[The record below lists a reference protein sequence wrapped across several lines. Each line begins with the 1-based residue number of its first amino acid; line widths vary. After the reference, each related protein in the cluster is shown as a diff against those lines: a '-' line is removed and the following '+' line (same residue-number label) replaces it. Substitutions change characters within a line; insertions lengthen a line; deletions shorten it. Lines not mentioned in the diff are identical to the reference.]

1 MKDTSKKL
9 FTTGE
14 FAKKAGVT
22 LRTLRYYDKIGLLVP
37 SSHNEL
43 GHRLYSKED
52 FGKLQ
57 KILTLKFIGLSLE
70 DIANIMKYDLNH
82 KDLKK
87 SLEIQKE
94 IMKKKIKHIHSIIK
108 AIDEAADNIDFN
120 KEMDWDKFINII
132 SVINSDK
139 NWMQQYE
146 NASNLKA
153 RITLHELFSTNKEGW
168 MPWFFKELKQELSS
182 ISSNC
187 QNYNQKINN
196 TNISGLKS
204 FDCKN
209 NNEKID
215 NYNESELKDLEVDKL
230 ELNKSEVNNL
240 KSNDLDVNNIG
251 LNKLDIYNLKVNN
264 LKLDNLE
271 SKQSNIKILE
281 LGCGDASLWN
291 KNFHRI
297 PPEWEITLTDF
308 SEGML
313 KDAKKNLREKSNR
326 FNFKIVNAE
335 SIPFKDES
343 FNVVIANHMLYHVSN
358 INIALEEINRVLK
371 SEGILFASTV
381 GKNHMK
387 EIREIISTFD
397 IYNLTSKSWEDTDSF
412 QLENGLK
419 IVSEYFDMV
428 ELKRYKDNLK
438 VTDPV
443 YVLDYIFSMP
453 GNNKINLSSKDLK
466 KIYNYL
472 EDTIKENI
480 YITKDT
486 GYFKGKK

>member
-37 SSHNEL
+37 SDHNEL

-82 KDLKK
+82 KSLKK

-94 IMKKKIKHIHSIIK
+94 VMKKKIKHIQSIIK
-108 AIDEAADNIDFN
+108 AIDEAAENIDFN

-132 SVINSDK
+132 SAINSDK

-168 MPWFFKELKQELSS
+168 MSWFFKELKQELSR
-182 ISSNC
+182 ISSSC
-187 QNYNQKINN
+187 KYYNDKVNN
-196 TNISGLKS
+196 TNISELDS
-204 FDCKN
+204 LDCKN

-215 NYNESELKDLEVDKL
+215 NYNASELND
-230 ELNKSEVNNL
+230 L
-240 KSNDLDVNNIG
+240 KSNDFKANDF
-251 LNKLDIYNLKVNN
+251 KLEK
-264 LKLDNLE
+264 
-271 SKQSNIKILE
+271 STIKILE
-281 LGCGDASLWN
+281 LGCGDATLWN
-291 KNFHRI
+291 KNFHLI
-297 PPEWEITLTDF
+297 PPNWEITLTDF

-313 KDAKKNLREKSNR
+313 KDAKKNLGEKSSK

-343 FNVVIANHMLYHVSN
+343 FDVVIANHMLYHVSN
-358 INIALEEINRVLK
+358 INIALQEINRVLK
-371 SEGILFASTV
+371 SKGILFASTV
-381 GKNHMK
+381 GK
-387 EIREIISTFD
+387 II
-397 IYNLTSKSWEDTDSF
+397 
-412 QLENGLK
+412 
-419 IVSEYFDMV
+419 
-428 ELKRYKDNLK
+428 
-438 VTDPV
+438 
-443 YVLDYIFSMP
+443 
-453 GNNKINLSSKDLK
+453 
-466 KIYNYL
+466 
-472 EDTIKENI
+472 
-480 YITKDT
+480 
-486 GYFKGKK
+486 

>member
-22 LRTLRYYDKIGLLVP
+22 IRTLRYYDKIGLLVP

-52 FGKLQ
+52 FAKLQ

-70 DIANIMKYDLNH
+70 DVANIMKYDLNH
-82 KDLKK
+82 KDFKK

-94 IMKKKIKHIHSIIK
+94 IMKKKIKHIQSIIK
-108 AIDEAADNIDFN
+108 AIDEAADTIDFN

-132 SVINSDK
+132 SAINSDK
-139 NWMQQYE
+139 NWTQQYE
-146 NASNLKA
+146 NASNLRA
-153 RITLHELFSTNKEGW
+153 RIAIHELFSTNKEGW
-168 MPWFFKELKQELSS
+168 MPWFFKELKQELSMM
-182 ISSNC
+182 SSNYKS
-187 QNYNQKINN
+187 YNKKISNE
-196 TNISGLKS
+196 NISELSNLDLK
-204 FDCKN
+204 
-209 NNEKID
+209 
-215 NYNESELKDLEVDKL
+215 
-230 ELNKSEVNNL
+230 
-240 KSNDLDVNNIG
+240 
-251 LNKLDIYNLKVNN
+251 
-264 LKLDNLE
+264 
-271 SKQSNIKILE
+271 QPNIKILE

-291 KNFHRI
+291 KNFNHI
-297 PPEWEITLTDF
+297 PSNWEITLTDF
-308 SEGML
+308 SDGML
-313 KDAKKNLREKSNR
+313 KDAKKNLGEKRSR

-335 SIPFKDES
+335 NIPFEEES
-343 FNVVIANHMLYHVSN
+343 FNVVIANHMLYHVPN
-358 INIALEEINRVLK
+358 INKALKEINRVLK

-397 IYNLTSKSWEDTDSF
+397 IYSLTSESWESTDSF

-419 IVSEYFDMV
+419 IVSEYFNMV

-443 YVLDYIFSMP
+443 YILDYIFSMP
-453 GNNKINLSSKDLK
+453 GNNEVNLSSKDLK
-466 KIYNYL
+466 KIYDYL
-472 EDTIKENI
+472 QDNINEKENI

-486 GYFKGKK
+486 GYFKGNK

>member
-1 MKDTSKKL
+1 MKDTSEKL

-22 LRTLRYYDKIGLLVP
+22 IRTLRYYDKIGLLVP
-37 SSHNEL
+37 SSHNGL

-82 KDLKK
+82 KDFKK

-94 IMKKKIKHIHSIIK
+94 IMKKKIKHIQFIIK
-108 AIDEAADNIDFN
+108 AIDEAADTIDFN

-132 SVINSDK
+132 SAINSDK
-139 NWMQQYE
+139 NWTQQYE
-146 NASNLKA
+146 NASNLRA
-153 RITLHELFSTNKEGW
+153 RIAIHELFSTNKEGW
-168 MPWFFKELKQELSS
+168 MPWFFKELKQELSMM
-182 ISSNC
+182 SSNYK
-187 QNYNQKINN
+187 NYNKKISNE
-196 TNISGLKS
+196 NISELSNLDLK
-204 FDCKN
+204 
-209 NNEKID
+209 
-215 NYNESELKDLEVDKL
+215 
-230 ELNKSEVNNL
+230 
-240 KSNDLDVNNIG
+240 
-251 LNKLDIYNLKVNN
+251 
-264 LKLDNLE
+264 
-271 SKQSNIKILE
+271 QPNIKILE

-291 KNFHRI
+291 KNFNHI
-297 PPEWEITLTDF
+297 PSNWEITLTDF
-308 SEGML
+308 SDGML
-313 KDAKKNLREKSNR
+313 KDAKKNLGEKRSR

-335 SIPFKDES
+335 NIPFEDES
-343 FNVVIANHMLYHVSN
+343 FNVVIANHMLYHVPN
-358 INIALEEINRVLK
+358 INKALKEINRVLK

-397 IYNLTSKSWEDTDSF
+397 IYSLTSESWESTDSF

-419 IVSEYFDMV
+419 IVSEYFNMV

-443 YVLDYIFSMP
+443 YILDYIFSMP
-453 GNNKINLSSKDLK
+453 GNNEVNLSSKDLK
-466 KIYNYL
+466 KIYDYL
-472 EDTIKENI
+472 EDNINEKENI

-486 GYFKGKK
+486 GYFKGNK

>member
-1 MKDTSKKL
+1 MKNTSKKL

-22 LRTLRYYDKIGLLVP
+22 IRTLRYYDKIGLLVP

-82 KDLKK
+82 KDFKK

-94 IMKKKIKHIHSIIK
+94 IMKKKIKHIQSIIK
-108 AIDEAADNIDFN
+108 AIDEAADTIDFN

-132 SVINSDK
+132 SAINSDK
-139 NWMQQYE
+139 NWTQQYE
-146 NASNLKA
+146 NASNLRA
-153 RITLHELFSTNKEGW
+153 RIAIHELFSTNKEGW
-168 MPWFFKELKQELSS
+168 MPWFFKELKHELSR

-187 QNYNQKINN
+187 QNYNENINN
-196 TNISGLKS
+196 ENISELSNLDLKR
-204 FDCKN
+204 
-209 NNEKID
+209 
-215 NYNESELKDLEVDKL
+215 
-230 ELNKSEVNNL
+230 
-240 KSNDLDVNNIG
+240 
-251 LNKLDIYNLKVNN
+251 
-264 LKLDNLE
+264 
-271 SKQSNIKILE
+271 SNIKILE

-291 KNFHRI
+291 KNFNNI
-297 PPEWEITLTDF
+297 PLNWEITLTDF

-313 KDAKKNLREKSNR
+313 KDAKKNLREKRSR

-335 SIPFKDES
+335 KIPFEEES
-343 FNVVIANHMLYHVSN
+343 FDVVIANHMLYHVPN
-358 INIALEEINRVLK
+358 INKALKEINRVLK

-387 EIREIISTFD
+387 EIRKIISTFN
-397 IYNLTSKSWEDTDSF
+397 IYNLTSESWEITDSF

-419 IVSEYFDMV
+419 IVSEYFNMV

-443 YVLDYIFSMP
+443 YILDYIFSMP
-453 GNNKINLSSKDLK
+453 GNNKVNLSSKDLK
-466 KIYNYL
+466 KIYDYL
-472 EDTIKENI
+472 EDNIKEKENI

>member
-22 LRTLRYYDKIGLLVP
+22 IRTLRYYDKIGLLVP

-82 KDLKK
+82 KDFKK

-94 IMKKKIKHIHSIIK
+94 IMKKKIKHIQSIIK
-108 AIDEAADNIDFN
+108 AIDEAADTIDFN

-132 SVINSDK
+132 SAINSDK
-139 NWMQQYE
+139 NWTQQYE
-146 NASNLKA
+146 NASNLRA
-153 RITLHELFSTNKEGW
+153 RIAIHELFSTNKEGW
-168 MPWFFKELKQELSS
+168 MPWFFKELKQELSRL
-182 ISSNC
+182 SSNC
-187 QNYNQKINN
+187 QNYNKKINN
-196 TNISGLKS
+196 ENISELSNLDLK
-204 FDCKN
+204 
-209 NNEKID
+209 
-215 NYNESELKDLEVDKL
+215 
-230 ELNKSEVNNL
+230 
-240 KSNDLDVNNIG
+240 
-251 LNKLDIYNLKVNN
+251 
-264 LKLDNLE
+264 
-271 SKQSNIKILE
+271 QPNIKILE

-291 KNFHRI
+291 KNFNHI
-297 PPEWEITLTDF
+297 PSNWDITLTDF

-313 KDAKKNLREKSNR
+313 KDAKKNLREKRSR

-335 SIPFKDES
+335 SIPFEEES
-343 FNVVIANHMLYHVSN
+343 FDVVIANHMLYHVPN
-358 INIALEEINRVLK
+358 INKALKEINRVLK
-371 SEGILFASTV
+371 SQGILFASTV

-397 IYNLTSKSWEDTDSF
+397 IYNLTSESWEITDSF

-419 IVSEYFDMV
+419 IVSEYFNMV

-443 YVLDYIFSMP
+443 YILDYIFSMP
-453 GNNKINLSSKDLK
+453 GNNKVNLSSKDLK
-466 KIYNYL
+466 KIYDYL
-472 EDTIKENI
+472 EDNIKEKENI

>member
-82 KDLKK
+82 KDFKK

-94 IMKKKIKHIHSIIK
+94 IMKKKIKHIQSIIK
-108 AIDEAADNIDFN
+108 AIDEAADTIDFN

-139 NWMQQYE
+139 NWTQQYE
-146 NASNLKA
+146 NASNLRA
-153 RITLHELFSTNKEGW
+153 RIAIHELFSTNKEGW

-182 ISSNC
+182 MSSNC
-187 QNYNQKINN
+187 ENH
-196 TNISGLKS
+196 
-204 FDCKN
+204 
-209 NNEKID
+209 NEKI
-215 NYNESELKDLEVDKL
+215 NKPNISKLNSLDL
-230 ELNKSEVNNL
+230 N
-240 KSNDLDVNNIG
+240 
-251 LNKLDIYNLKVNN
+251 
-264 LKLDNLE
+264 
-271 SKQSNIKILE
+271 QPNIKILE

-291 KNFHRI
+291 KNFSHI
-297 PPEWEITLTDF
+297 PSNWEITLTDF
-308 SEGML
+308 SDGML
-313 KDAKKNLREKSNR
+313 KDAKKNLGEKRSR

-335 SIPFKDES
+335 SIPFEEES
-343 FNVVIANHMLYHVSN
+343 FNVVIANHMLYHVPN
-358 INIALEEINRVLK
+358 INKALKEINRVLK
-371 SEGILFASTV
+371 SEGILFASTI
-381 GKNHMK
+381 GKNHMN
-387 EIREIISTFD
+387 EIREIISAFD
-397 IYNLTSKSWEDTDSF
+397 IYNLTSKSWELTDSF

-419 IVSEYFDMV
+419 IVSEYFNMV

-438 VTDPV
+438 VTDPI
-443 YVLDYIFSMP
+443 YILDYIFSMP

-466 KIYNYL
+466 KIYDYL
-472 EDTIKENI
+472 EDNIKEKENI

-486 GYFKGKK
+486 GYFKGNK

>member
-22 LRTLRYYDKIGLLVP
+22 IRTLRYYDKIGLLVP

-82 KDLKK
+82 KDFKK

-94 IMKKKIKHIHSIIK
+94 IMKKKIKHIQSIIK
-108 AIDEAADNIDFN
+108 AIDEAADTIDFN

-132 SVINSDK
+132 SAINSDK
-139 NWMQQYE
+139 NWTQQYE
-146 NASNLKA
+146 NASNLRA
-153 RITLHELFSTNKEGW
+153 RIAIHELFSTNKEGW
-168 MPWFFKELKQELSS
+168 MPWFFKELKQELSRL
-182 ISSNC
+182 SSNC
-187 QNYNQKINN
+187 QNYNKKINN
-196 TNISGLKS
+196 ENISELSNLDLK
-204 FDCKN
+204 
-209 NNEKID
+209 
-215 NYNESELKDLEVDKL
+215 
-230 ELNKSEVNNL
+230 
-240 KSNDLDVNNIG
+240 
-251 LNKLDIYNLKVNN
+251 
-264 LKLDNLE
+264 
-271 SKQSNIKILE
+271 QPNIKILE

-291 KNFHRI
+291 KNFNHI
-297 PPEWEITLTDF
+297 PSNWDITLTDF

-313 KDAKKNLREKSNR
+313 KDAKKNLREKRSR

-335 SIPFKDES
+335 SIPFEEES
-343 FNVVIANHMLYHVSN
+343 FDVVIANHMLYHVPN
-358 INIALEEINRVLK
+358 INKVLKEINRVLK

-397 IYNLTSKSWEDTDSF
+397 IYNLTSESWEITDSF

-419 IVSEYFDMV
+419 IVSEYFNMV

-443 YVLDYIFSMP
+443 YILDYIFSMP
-453 GNNKINLSSKDLK
+453 GNNKVNLSSKDLK
-466 KIYNYL
+466 KIYDYL
-472 EDTIKENI
+472 EDNIKEKENI

>member
-1 MKDTSKKL
+1 MKDTSKDL

-37 SSHNEL
+37 SRHNEL
-43 GHRLYSKED
+43 GHRLYSKKD

-82 KDLKK
+82 KDFKK

-94 IMKKKIKHIHSIIK
+94 IMKEKIKHIQSIIK
-108 AIDEAADNIDFN
+108 AIDEAAHTIDLN

-132 SVINSDK
+132 SAINSDK
-139 NWMQQYE
+139 NWTEQYE
-146 NASNLKA
+146 NASNLRA
-153 RITLHELFSTNKEGW
+153 RIAIHELFSTNKEGW
-168 MPWFFKELKQELSS
+168 MPWFFKELKQELNT

-187 QNYNQKINN
+187 KNYNEKINN
-196 TNISGLKS
+196 EDI
-204 FDCKN
+204 
-209 NNEKID
+209 
-215 NYNESELKDLEVDKL
+215 L
-230 ELNKSEVNNL
+230 ELNNL
-240 KSNDLDVNNIG
+240 DL
-251 LNKLDIYNLKVNN
+251 
-264 LKLDNLE
+264 
-271 SKQSNIKILE
+271 KQHNIKILE

-291 KNFHRI
+291 KNFNHI
-297 PPEWEITLTDF
+297 PANWEITLTDF

-313 KDAKKNLREKSNR
+313 KDAKKNLGEKRSR
-326 FNFKIVNAE
+326 FNFRIVNAE
-335 SIPFKDES
+335 SIPFEDES
-343 FNVVIANHMLYHVSN
+343 FNVVIANHMLYHVPN
-358 INIALEEINRVLK
+358 INKALKEINRVLE

-387 EIREIISTFD
+387 EIREIISEFN
-397 IYNLTSKSWEDTDSF
+397 IYNLTSKSWEITDSF

-419 IVSEYFDMV
+419 IVSKYFDMV

-443 YVLDYIFSMP
+443 YILDYIFSMP

-466 KIYNYL
+466 RIYDYL
-472 EDTIKENI
+472 EDNIKEKENI

>member
-22 LRTLRYYDKIGLLVP
+22 IRTLRYYDKIGLLVP

-82 KDLKK
+82 KDFKK

-94 IMKKKIKHIHSIIK
+94 IMKKKIKHIQSIIK
-108 AIDEAADNIDFN
+108 AIDEAADTIDFN

-132 SVINSDK
+132 SAINSDK
-139 NWMQQYE
+139 NWTQQYE
-146 NASNLKA
+146 NASNLRA
-153 RITLHELFSTNKEGW
+153 RIAIHELFSTNKEGW
-168 MPWFFKELKQELSS
+168 MPWFFKELKQEL
-182 ISSNC
+182 IMMSSNYK
-187 QNYNQKINN
+187 NYNKKISNE
-196 TNISGLKS
+196 NISELSNLGLK
-204 FDCKN
+204 
-209 NNEKID
+209 
-215 NYNESELKDLEVDKL
+215 
-230 ELNKSEVNNL
+230 
-240 KSNDLDVNNIG
+240 
-251 LNKLDIYNLKVNN
+251 
-264 LKLDNLE
+264 
-271 SKQSNIKILE
+271 QPNIKILE

-291 KNFHRI
+291 KNFNHI
-297 PPEWEITLTDF
+297 PSNWEITLTDF
-308 SEGML
+308 SDGML
-313 KDAKKNLREKSNR
+313 KDAKKNLGEKRSR

-335 SIPFKDES
+335 NIPFEEES
-343 FNVVIANHMLYHVSN
+343 FNVVIANHMLYHVPN
-358 INIALEEINRVLK
+358 INKALKEINRVLK

-397 IYNLTSKSWEDTDSF
+397 IYSLTSESWESTDSF

-419 IVSEYFDMV
+419 IISEYFNMV

-443 YVLDYIFSMP
+443 YILDYIFSMP
-453 GNNKINLSSKDLK
+453 GNNEVNLSSKDLK
-466 KIYNYL
+466 KIYDYL
-472 EDTIKENI
+472 EDNINEKENI

-486 GYFKGKK
+486 GYFKGNK

>member
-22 LRTLRYYDKIGLLVP
+22 IRTLRYYDKIGLLVP

-82 KDLKK
+82 KDFKK

-94 IMKKKIKHIHSIIK
+94 IMKKKIKHIQSIIK
-108 AIDEAADNIDFN
+108 AIDEAADTIDFN

-132 SVINSDK
+132 SAINSDK
-139 NWMQQYE
+139 NWTQQYE
-146 NASNLKA
+146 NASNLRA
-153 RITLHELFSTNKEGW
+153 RIAIHELFSTNKEGW
-168 MPWFFKELKQELSS
+168 MPWFFKELKQELSRL
-182 ISSNC
+182 SSNC
-187 QNYNQKINN
+187 QNYNEKINN
-196 TNISGLKS
+196 ENIS
-204 FDCKN
+204 
-209 NNEKID
+209 
-215 NYNESELKDLEVDKL
+215 ELSNLDL
-230 ELNKSEVNNL
+230 
-240 KSNDLDVNNIG
+240 
-251 LNKLDIYNLKVNN
+251 
-264 LKLDNLE
+264 
-271 SKQSNIKILE
+271 KQSNIKILE

-291 KNFHRI
+291 KNFNHI
-297 PPEWEITLTDF
+297 PSNWDITLTDF

-313 KDAKKNLREKSNR
+313 KDAKKNLREKRSR

-335 SIPFKDES
+335 SISFEEES
-343 FNVVIANHMLYHVSN
+343 FDVVIANHMLYHVPN
-358 INIALEEINRVLK
+358 INKALKEINRVLK

-397 IYNLTSKSWEDTDSF
+397 IYNLTSESWEITDSF

-419 IVSEYFDMV
+419 IVSEYFNMV

-443 YVLDYIFSMP
+443 YILDYIFSMP
-453 GNNKINLSSKDLK
+453 GNNKVNLSSKDLK
-466 KIYNYL
+466 KIYDYL
-472 EDTIKENI
+472 EDNIKEKENI

>member
-14 FAKKAGVT
+14 FARKAGVT
-22 LRTLRYYDKIGLLVP
+22 IRTLRYYDKIGLLVP

-82 KDLKK
+82 KDFKK

-94 IMKKKIKHIHSIIK
+94 IMKKKIKHIQSIIK
-108 AIDEAADNIDFN
+108 AIDEAADTIDFN

-132 SVINSDK
+132 SAINSDK
-139 NWMQQYE
+139 NWTQQYE
-146 NASNLKA
+146 NASNLRA
-153 RITLHELFSTNKEGW
+153 RIAIHELFSTNKEGW
-168 MPWFFKELKQELSS
+168 MPWFFKELKQELSMM
-182 ISSNC
+182 SSNYK
-187 QNYNQKINN
+187 NYNKKISNE
-196 TNISGLKS
+196 NISELSNLDLK
-204 FDCKN
+204 
-209 NNEKID
+209 
-215 NYNESELKDLEVDKL
+215 
-230 ELNKSEVNNL
+230 
-240 KSNDLDVNNIG
+240 
-251 LNKLDIYNLKVNN
+251 
-264 LKLDNLE
+264 
-271 SKQSNIKILE
+271 QPNIKILE
-281 LGCGDASLWN
+281 LGCGDGSLWN
-291 KNFHRI
+291 KNFNHI
-297 PPEWEITLTDF
+297 PSNWEITLTDF
-308 SEGML
+308 SDGML
-313 KDAKKNLREKSNR
+313 KDAKKNLGEKRSR

-335 SIPFKDES
+335 NIPFEEES
-343 FNVVIANHMLYHVSN
+343 FDAVIANHMLYHVPN
-358 INIALEEINRVLK
+358 INKALKEINRVLK

-397 IYNLTSKSWEDTDSF
+397 IYSLTSESWEITDSF

-419 IVSEYFDMV
+419 IVSEYFNMV

-443 YVLDYIFSMP
+443 YILDYIFSMP
-453 GNNKINLSSKDLK
+453 GNNKVNLSSKDLK
-466 KIYNYL
+466 KIYDYL
-472 EDTIKENI
+472 EDSIKEKENI

-486 GYFKGKK
+486 GYFKGNK

>member
-22 LRTLRYYDKIGLLVP
+22 IRTLRYYDKIGLLVP

-82 KDLKK
+82 KDFKK

-94 IMKKKIKHIHSIIK
+94 IMKKKIKHIQSIIK
-108 AIDEAADNIDFN
+108 AIDEAADTIDFN

-132 SVINSDK
+132 SAINSDK
-139 NWMQQYE
+139 NWTQQYE
-146 NASNLKA
+146 NASNLRS
-153 RITLHELFSTNKEGW
+153 RIAIHEFFSTNKEGW
-168 MPWFFKELKQELSS
+168 MPWFFKELKQELSMM
-182 ISSNC
+182 SSNYK
-187 QNYNQKINN
+187 NYNKKISNE
-196 TNISGLKS
+196 NISELSNLDLK
-204 FDCKN
+204 
-209 NNEKID
+209 
-215 NYNESELKDLEVDKL
+215 
-230 ELNKSEVNNL
+230 
-240 KSNDLDVNNIG
+240 
-251 LNKLDIYNLKVNN
+251 
-264 LKLDNLE
+264 
-271 SKQSNIKILE
+271 QPNIKILE

-291 KNFHRI
+291 KNFNHI
-297 PPEWEITLTDF
+297 PSNWEITLTDF
-308 SEGML
+308 SDGML
-313 KDAKKNLREKSNR
+313 KDAKKNLGEKRSR

-335 SIPFKDES
+335 NISFEEES
-343 FNVVIANHMLYHVSN
+343 FNVVIANHMLYHVPN
-358 INIALEEINRVLK
+358 INKALKEINRVLK

-397 IYNLTSKSWEDTDSF
+397 IYSLTSESWEITDSF

-419 IVSEYFDMV
+419 IVSEYFNMV

-443 YVLDYIFSMP
+443 YILDYIFSMP
-453 GNNKINLSSKDLK
+453 GNNEVNLSSKDLK
-466 KIYNYL
+466 KIYDYL
-472 EDTIKENI
+472 EDNINKKENI

-486 GYFKGKK
+486 GYFKGNK

>member
-22 LRTLRYYDKIGLLVP
+22 IRTLRYYDKIGLLVP

-82 KDLKK
+82 KDFKK

-94 IMKKKIKHIHSIIK
+94 IMKKKIKHIQSIIK
-108 AIDEAADNIDFN
+108 AIDEAADTIDFN
-120 KEMDWDKFINII
+120 KEMDWNKFINII
-132 SVINSDK
+132 SAINSDK
-139 NWMQQYE
+139 NWAQQYE
-146 NASNLKA
+146 NASNLRA
-153 RITLHELFSTNKEGW
+153 RIAIHELFSTNKEGW
-168 MPWFFKELKQELSS
+168 MPWFFKELKQELSMM
-182 ISSNC
+182 SSNYK
-187 QNYNQKINN
+187 NYNKRISNE
-196 TNISGLKS
+196 NISELSNSDLK
-204 FDCKN
+204 
-209 NNEKID
+209 
-215 NYNESELKDLEVDKL
+215 
-230 ELNKSEVNNL
+230 
-240 KSNDLDVNNIG
+240 
-251 LNKLDIYNLKVNN
+251 
-264 LKLDNLE
+264 
-271 SKQSNIKILE
+271 QPNIKILE

-291 KNFHRI
+291 KNFNHI
-297 PPEWEITLTDF
+297 PSNWEITLTDF
-308 SEGML
+308 SDGML
-313 KDAKKNLREKSNR
+313 KDAKKNLGEKRSR

-335 SIPFKDES
+335 NIPFEEKS
-343 FNVVIANHMLYHVSN
+343 FNVVIANHMLYHVPN
-358 INIALEEINRVLK
+358 INKALKEINRVLK
-371 SEGILFASTV
+371 NEGILFASTV

-397 IYNLTSKSWEDTDSF
+397 IYSLTSESWEITDSF

-419 IVSEYFDMV
+419 IVSEYFNMV

-443 YVLDYIFSMP
+443 YILDYIFSMP
-453 GNNKINLSSKDLK
+453 GNNEVNLSLKDLK
-466 KIYNYL
+466 KIYDYL
-472 EDTIKENI
+472 EDNINEKENI

-486 GYFKGKK
+486 GYFKGNK

>member
-22 LRTLRYYDKIGLLVP
+22 IRTLRYYDKIGLLVP

-82 KDLKK
+82 KDFKK

-94 IMKKKIKHIHSIIK
+94 IMKKKIKHIQSIIK
-108 AIDEAADNIDFN
+108 AIDEAADTIDFN
-120 KEMDWDKFINII
+120 REMDWDKFINII
-132 SVINSDK
+132 SAINSDK
-139 NWMQQYE
+139 NWTQQYE
-146 NASNLKA
+146 NASNLRA
-153 RITLHELFSTNKEGW
+153 RIAIHELFSTNKEGW
-168 MPWFFKELKQELSS
+168 MPWFFKELKQELSMM
-182 ISSNC
+182 SSNYK
-187 QNYNQKINN
+187 NYNKKISNE
-196 TNISGLKS
+196 NISELSNLGLK
-204 FDCKN
+204 
-209 NNEKID
+209 
-215 NYNESELKDLEVDKL
+215 
-230 ELNKSEVNNL
+230 
-240 KSNDLDVNNIG
+240 
-251 LNKLDIYNLKVNN
+251 
-264 LKLDNLE
+264 
-271 SKQSNIKILE
+271 QPNIKILE

-291 KNFHRI
+291 KNFNHI
-297 PPEWEITLTDF
+297 PSNWEITLTDF
-308 SEGML
+308 SDGML
-313 KDAKKNLREKSNR
+313 KDAKKNLGEKRSR

-335 SIPFKDES
+335 NIPFEEES
-343 FNVVIANHMLYHVSN
+343 FNVVIANHMLYHVPD
-358 INIALEEINRVLK
+358 INNALKEINRVLK

-397 IYNLTSKSWEDTDSF
+397 IYSLTSESWESTDSF

-419 IVSEYFDMV
+419 IVSEYFNMV

-443 YVLDYIFSMP
+443 YILDYIFSMP
-453 GNNKINLSSKDLK
+453 GNNEVNLSSKDLK
-466 KIYNYL
+466 KIYDYL
-472 EDTIKENI
+472 EDNINEKENI

-486 GYFKGKK
+486 GYFKGNK

>member
-22 LRTLRYYDKIGLLVP
+22 IRTLRYYDKIGLLVP

-70 DIANIMKYDLNH
+70 DIANIMKYDLDH
-82 KDLKK
+82 KDFKK

-94 IMKKKIKHIHSIIK
+94 IMKEKIKHIQSIIK
-108 AIDEAADNIDFN
+108 AIDEAADTINFN

-132 SVINSDK
+132 SAINSDK
-139 NWMQQYE
+139 NWTKQYE
-146 NASNLKA
+146 NASNLRA
-153 RITLHELFSTNKEGW
+153 RIAIHELFSTNKEGW
-168 MPWFFKELKQELSS
+168 MPWFFKELKQELNSM
-182 ISSNC
+182 SSNC
-187 QNYNQKINN
+187 ENHSKKINN
-196 TNISGLKS
+196 ENIS
-204 FDCKN
+204 
-209 NNEKID
+209 
-215 NYNESELKDLEVDKL
+215 
-230 ELNKSEVNNL
+230 ELNSLDL
-240 KSNDLDVNNIG
+240 K
-251 LNKLDIYNLKVNN
+251 
-264 LKLDNLE
+264 E
-271 SKQSNIKILE
+271 SNIKILE

-291 KNFHRI
+291 KNFSYI
-297 PPEWEITLTDF
+297 PKNWEITLTDF

-313 KDAKKNLREKSNR
+313 KDAKKNLGEKRSR

-335 SIPFKDES
+335 NIPFEDES
-343 FNVVIANHMLYHVSN
+343 FNVVIANHMLYHVPN
-358 INIALEEINRVLK
+358 ISKALKEINKVLK

-397 IYNLTSKSWEDTDSF
+397 IYNLTSKSWEITDSF

-419 IVSEYFDMV
+419 IVSEYFNMV

-443 YVLDYIFSMP
+443 YILDYIFSMP
-453 GNNKINLSSKDLK
+453 GNNKVNLSSKDLK
-466 KIYNYL
+466 KIYDYL
-472 EDTIKENI
+472 EDTIKEKENI

>member
-22 LRTLRYYDKIGLLVP
+22 IRTLRYYDKIGLLVP

-82 KDLKK
+82 KDFKK

-94 IMKKKIKHIHSIIK
+94 IMKKKIKHIQSIIK
-108 AIDEAADNIDFN
+108 AIDEAADTIDFN

-139 NWMQQYE
+139 NWTQQYE
-146 NASNLKA
+146 NASNLRA
-153 RITLHELFSTNKEGW
+153 RIAIHELFSTNKEGW
-168 MPWFFKELKQELSS
+168 MPWFFKELKQELSRL
-182 ISSNC
+182 SSNC
-187 QNYNQKINN
+187 QNYNEKINN
-196 TNISGLKS
+196 TNISGLNS
-204 FDCKN
+204 LDCKN

-215 NYNESELKDLEVDKL
+215 NYNASELNSLDLKET
-230 ELNKSEVNNL
+230 
-240 KSNDLDVNNIG
+240 
-251 LNKLDIYNLKVNN
+251 
-264 LKLDNLE
+264 
-271 SKQSNIKILE
+271 SNIKILE

-291 KNFHRI
+291 KNFNHI
-297 PPEWEITLTDF
+297 PSNWEITLTDF

-313 KDAKKNLREKSNR
+313 KDAKKNLGEKRSR

-335 SIPFKDES
+335 SIPFGEES
-343 FNVVIANHMLYHVSN
+343 FDVVIANHMLYHVPN
-358 INIALEEINRVLK
+358 INKALKEINRVLK

-397 IYNLTSKSWEDTDSF
+397 IYNLTSKSWEMTDSF

-419 IVSEYFDMV
+419 IVSEYFNMV

-443 YVLDYIFSMP
+443 YILDYIFSMP

-466 KIYNYL
+466 KIYDYL
-472 EDTIKENI
+472 EDNIKEKENI

>member
-22 LRTLRYYDKIGLLVP
+22 IRTLRYYDKIGLLVP

-82 KDLKK
+82 KDFKK

-94 IMKKKIKHIHSIIK
+94 IMKKKIKHIQSIIK
-108 AIDEAADNIDFN
+108 AIDEAADTIDFN

-132 SVINSDK
+132 SAINSDK
-139 NWMQQYE
+139 NWTQQYE
-146 NASNLKA
+146 NASNLRA
-153 RITLHELFSTNKEGW
+153 RIAIHELFSTNKEGW
-168 MPWFFKELKQELSS
+168 MPWFFKELKQELSMM
-182 ISSNC
+182 SSNYK
-187 QNYNQKINN
+187 NYNKKISNE
-196 TNISGLKS
+196 NISELSNLDLK
-204 FDCKN
+204 
-209 NNEKID
+209 
-215 NYNESELKDLEVDKL
+215 
-230 ELNKSEVNNL
+230 
-240 KSNDLDVNNIG
+240 
-251 LNKLDIYNLKVNN
+251 
-264 LKLDNLE
+264 
-271 SKQSNIKILE
+271 QPNIKILE
-281 LGCGDASLWN
+281 LGCGDGSLWN
-291 KNFHRI
+291 KNFNHI
-297 PPEWEITLTDF
+297 PSNWEITLTDF
-308 SEGML
+308 SDGML
-313 KDAKKNLREKSNR
+313 KDAKKNLGEKRSR

-335 SIPFKDES
+335 NIPFEEES
-343 FNVVIANHMLYHVSN
+343 FDAVIANHMLYHVPN
-358 INIALEEINRVLK
+358 INKALKEINRVLK

-397 IYNLTSKSWEDTDSF
+397 IYSLTSESWEITDSF

-419 IVSEYFDMV
+419 IVSEYFNMV

-443 YVLDYIFSMP
+443 YILDYIFSMP
-453 GNNKINLSSKDLK
+453 GNNKVNLSSKDLK
-466 KIYNYL
+466 KIYYYL
-472 EDTIKENI
+472 EDNIKEKENI

-486 GYFKGKK
+486 GYFKGNK

>member
-22 LRTLRYYDKIGLLVP
+22 IRTLRYYDKIGLLVP

-82 KDLKK
+82 KDFKK

-94 IMKKKIKHIHSIIK
+94 IMKKKIKHIQSIIK
-108 AIDEAADNIDFN
+108 AIDEAADTIDFN

-132 SVINSDK
+132 SAINSDK
-139 NWMQQYE
+139 NWTQQYE
-146 NASNLKA
+146 NASNLRA
-153 RITLHELFSTNKEGW
+153 RIAIHELFSTNKEGW
-168 MPWFFKELKQELSS
+168 MPWFFKELKQELSMM
-182 ISSNC
+182 SSNYK
-187 QNYNQKINN
+187 NYNKKISNE
-196 TNISGLKS
+196 NISELSNLDLK
-204 FDCKN
+204 
-209 NNEKID
+209 
-215 NYNESELKDLEVDKL
+215 
-230 ELNKSEVNNL
+230 
-240 KSNDLDVNNIG
+240 
-251 LNKLDIYNLKVNN
+251 
-264 LKLDNLE
+264 
-271 SKQSNIKILE
+271 QPNIKILE

-291 KNFHRI
+291 KNFNYI
-297 PPEWEITLTDF
+297 PSNWEITLTDF
-308 SEGML
+308 SDGML
-313 KDAKKNLREKSNR
+313 KDAKKNLGEKRSR

-335 SIPFKDES
+335 NIPFEEES
-343 FNVVIANHMLYHVSN
+343 FDVVIANHMLYHVPN
-358 INIALEEINRVLK
+358 INKALKEINRVLK

-397 IYNLTSKSWEDTDSF
+397 IYSLTSESWEITDSF

-419 IVSEYFDMV
+419 IVSEYFNMV

-443 YVLDYIFSMP
+443 YILDYIFSMP
-453 GNNKINLSSKDLK
+453 GNNKVNLSSKDLK
-466 KIYNYL
+466 KIYDYL
-472 EDTIKENI
+472 EDNIKEKENI

-486 GYFKGKK
+486 GYFKGNK

>member
-22 LRTLRYYDKIGLLVP
+22 IRTLRYYDKIGLLVP

-82 KDLKK
+82 KDFKK

-94 IMKKKIKHIHSIIK
+94 IMKKKIKHIQSIIK
-108 AIDEAADNIDFN
+108 AIDEAADTIDFN
-120 KEMDWDKFINII
+120 KEMNWDKFINII
-132 SVINSDK
+132 SAINSDK
-139 NWMQQYE
+139 NWTQQYE
-146 NASNLKA
+146 NASNLRA
-153 RITLHELFSTNKEGW
+153 RIAIHELFSTNKEGW
-168 MPWFFKELKQELSS
+168 MPWFFKELKQELSRL
-182 ISSNC
+182 SSNC
-187 QNYNQKINN
+187 QNYNEKINN
-196 TNISGLKS
+196 ENIS
-204 FDCKN
+204 
-209 NNEKID
+209 
-215 NYNESELKDLEVDKL
+215 ELSNLDL
-230 ELNKSEVNNL
+230 
-240 KSNDLDVNNIG
+240 
-251 LNKLDIYNLKVNN
+251 
-264 LKLDNLE
+264 
-271 SKQSNIKILE
+271 KQSNIKILE

-291 KNFHRI
+291 KNFNHI
-297 PPEWEITLTDF
+297 PSNWDITLTDF

-313 KDAKKNLREKSNR
+313 KDAKKNLREKRSR

-335 SIPFKDES
+335 SIPFEEES
-343 FNVVIANHMLYHVSN
+343 FDVVIANHMLYHVPN
-358 INIALEEINRVLK
+358 INKALKEINRVLK

-397 IYNLTSKSWEDTDSF
+397 IYNLTSESWEITDSF

-419 IVSEYFDMV
+419 IVSEYFNMV

-443 YVLDYIFSMP
+443 YILDYIFSMP
-453 GNNKINLSSKDLK
+453 GNNKVNLSSKDLK
-466 KIYNYL
+466 KIYDYL
-472 EDTIKENI
+472 EDNIKEKENI

>member
-22 LRTLRYYDKIGLLVP
+22 IRTLRYYDKIGLLVP
-37 SSHNEL
+37 SSYNEL

-82 KDLKK
+82 KDFKK

-94 IMKKKIKHIHSIIK
+94 IMKKKIKHIQSIIK
-108 AIDEAADNIDFN
+108 AIDEAADTIDFN

-132 SVINSDK
+132 SAINSDK
-139 NWMQQYE
+139 NWTQQYE
-146 NASNLKA
+146 NASNLRA
-153 RITLHELFSTNKEGW
+153 RIAIHELFSTNKEGW
-168 MPWFFKELKQELSS
+168 MPWFFKELKQELSMM
-182 ISSNC
+182 SSNYK
-187 QNYNQKINN
+187 NYNKKISNE
-196 TNISGLKS
+196 NISELSNLDLK
-204 FDCKN
+204 
-209 NNEKID
+209 
-215 NYNESELKDLEVDKL
+215 
-230 ELNKSEVNNL
+230 
-240 KSNDLDVNNIG
+240 
-251 LNKLDIYNLKVNN
+251 
-264 LKLDNLE
+264 
-271 SKQSNIKILE
+271 QPNIKILE

-291 KNFHRI
+291 KNFNHI
-297 PPEWEITLTDF
+297 PSNWEITLTDF
-308 SEGML
+308 SDGML
-313 KDAKKNLREKSNR
+313 KDAKKNLGEKRSR

-335 SIPFKDES
+335 NIPFEEEN
-343 FNVVIANHMLYHVSN
+343 FNVVIANHMLYHVPN
-358 INIALEEINRVLK
+358 INKALKEINRVLK

-397 IYNLTSKSWEDTDSF
+397 IYSLTSESWEITDSF

-419 IVSEYFDMV
+419 IVSEYFNMV

-443 YVLDYIFSMP
+443 YILDYIFSMP
-453 GNNKINLSSKDLK
+453 GNNEVNLSSKDLK
-466 KIYNYL
+466 KIYDYL
-472 EDTIKENI
+472 EDTINEKENI

-486 GYFKGKK
+486 GYFKGNK

>member
-22 LRTLRYYDKIGLLVP
+22 IRTLRYYDKIGLLVP

-82 KDLKK
+82 KDFKK

-94 IMKKKIKHIHSIIK
+94 IMKKKIKHIQSIIK
-108 AIDEAADNIDFN
+108 AIDEAADTIDFN
-120 KEMDWDKFINII
+120 KEMNWDKFINII
-132 SVINSDK
+132 SAINSDK
-139 NWMQQYE
+139 NWTQQYE
-146 NASNLKA
+146 NASNLRA
-153 RITLHELFSTNKEGW
+153 RIAIHELFSTNKEGW
-168 MPWFFKELKQELSS
+168 MPWFFKELKQELSRL
-182 ISSNC
+182 SSNC
-187 QNYNQKINN
+187 QNYNEKINN
-196 TNISGLKS
+196 ENIS
-204 FDCKN
+204 
-209 NNEKID
+209 
-215 NYNESELKDLEVDKL
+215 ELSNLDL
-230 ELNKSEVNNL
+230 
-240 KSNDLDVNNIG
+240 
-251 LNKLDIYNLKVNN
+251 
-264 LKLDNLE
+264 
-271 SKQSNIKILE
+271 KQSNIKILE

-291 KNFHRI
+291 KNFNHI
-297 PPEWEITLTDF
+297 PSNWDITLTDF

-313 KDAKKNLREKSNR
+313 KDAKKNLREKISR

-335 SIPFKDES
+335 SIPFEEES
-343 FNVVIANHMLYHVSN
+343 FDVVIANHMLYHVPN
-358 INIALEEINRVLK
+358 INKALKEINRVLK

-397 IYNLTSKSWEDTDSF
+397 IYNLTSESWEITDSF

-419 IVSEYFDMV
+419 IVSEYFNMV

-443 YVLDYIFSMP
+443 YILDYIFSMP
-453 GNNKINLSSKDLK
+453 GNNKVNLSSKDLK
-466 KIYNYL
+466 KIYDYL
-472 EDTIKENI
+472 EDNIKEKENI

>member
-22 LRTLRYYDKIGLLVP
+22 IRTLRYYDKIGLLVP

-82 KDLKK
+82 KDFKK

-94 IMKKKIKHIHSIIK
+94 IMKKKIKHIQSIIK
-108 AIDEAADNIDFN
+108 AIDEAADTIDFN

-132 SVINSDK
+132 SAINSDK
-139 NWMQQYE
+139 NWTQQYE
-146 NASNLKA
+146 NASNLRA
-153 RITLHELFSTNKEGW
+153 RIAIHELFSTNKEGW
-168 MPWFFKELKQELSS
+168 MPWFFKELKQELSMM
-182 ISSNC
+182 SSNYK
-187 QNYNQKINN
+187 NYNKKISNE
-196 TNISGLKS
+196 NISELSNLDLK
-204 FDCKN
+204 
-209 NNEKID
+209 
-215 NYNESELKDLEVDKL
+215 
-230 ELNKSEVNNL
+230 
-240 KSNDLDVNNIG
+240 
-251 LNKLDIYNLKVNN
+251 
-264 LKLDNLE
+264 
-271 SKQSNIKILE
+271 QPNIKILE
-281 LGCGDASLWN
+281 LGCGDGSRWN
-291 KNFHRI
+291 KNFNHI
-297 PPEWEITLTDF
+297 PSNWEITLTDF
-308 SEGML
+308 SDGML
-313 KDAKKNLREKSNR
+313 KDAKKNLGEKRSR

-335 SIPFKDES
+335 NIPFEEES
-343 FNVVIANHMLYHVSN
+343 FDAVIANHMLYHVPN
-358 INIALEEINRVLK
+358 INKALKEINRVLK

-397 IYNLTSKSWEDTDSF
+397 IYSLTSESWEITDSF

-419 IVSEYFDMV
+419 IVSEYFNMV

-443 YVLDYIFSMP
+443 YILDYIFSMP
-453 GNNKINLSSKDLK
+453 GNNKVNLSSKDLK
-466 KIYNYL
+466 KIYYYL
-472 EDTIKENI
+472 EDNIKEKENI

-486 GYFKGKK
+486 GYFKGNK

>member
-22 LRTLRYYDKIGLLVP
+22 LRTLRYYDKIGLLGP

-132 SVINSDK
+132 SAINSDK

-168 MPWFFKELKQELSS
+168 MPWFFKELKQELSR

-187 QNYNQKINN
+187 KNYNDKINN
-196 TNISGLKS
+196 TNISELNS

-215 NYNESELKDLEVDKL
+215 NYNDLELDKL

-240 KSNDLDVNNIG
+240 KSNDF
-251 LNKLDIYNLKVNN
+251 KVNN
-264 LKLDNLE
+264 LGLNNLELDNLE
-271 SKQSNIKILE
+271 VNNLELYNLELKQSNIKILE

-297 PPEWEITLTDF
+297 PPDWEITLTDF

-313 KDAKKNLREKSNR
+313 KDAKKNLGEKSNR

-343 FNVVIANHMLYHVSN
+343 FNVVIANHMLYHVPN
-358 INIALEEINRVLK
+358 INKALKEINRVLK

-466 KIYNYL
+466 KIYDYL
-472 EDTIKENI
+472 EDTIKEKENI

>member
-22 LRTLRYYDKIGLLVP
+22 IRTLRYYDKIGLLVP

-82 KDLKK
+82 KDFKK

-94 IMKKKIKHIHSIIK
+94 IMKKKIKHIQSIIK
-108 AIDEAADNIDFN
+108 AIDEAADTIDFN

-132 SVINSDK
+132 SAINSDK
-139 NWMQQYE
+139 NWTQQYE
-146 NASNLKA
+146 NASNLRA
-153 RITLHELFSTNKEGW
+153 RIAIHELFSTNKEGW
-168 MPWFFKELKQELSS
+168 MPWFFKELKQELSMM
-182 ISSNC
+182 SSNYK
-187 QNYNQKINN
+187 NYNKKISNE
-196 TNISGLKS
+196 NISELSNLDLK
-204 FDCKN
+204 
-209 NNEKID
+209 
-215 NYNESELKDLEVDKL
+215 
-230 ELNKSEVNNL
+230 
-240 KSNDLDVNNIG
+240 
-251 LNKLDIYNLKVNN
+251 
-264 LKLDNLE
+264 
-271 SKQSNIKILE
+271 QPNIKILE
-281 LGCGDASLWN
+281 LGCGDGSLWN
-291 KNFHRI
+291 KNFNHI
-297 PPEWEITLTDF
+297 PSNWEITLTDF
-308 SEGML
+308 SDGML
-313 KDAKKNLREKSNR
+313 KDAKKNLGEKRSR

-335 SIPFKDES
+335 NIPFEEES
-343 FNVVIANHMLYHVSN
+343 FDAVIANHMLYHVPN
-358 INIALEEINRVLK
+358 INKALKEINRVLK

-397 IYNLTSKSWEDTDSF
+397 IYSLTSESWEITDSF

-419 IVSEYFDMV
+419 IVSEYFNMV

-443 YVLDYIFSMP
+443 YILDYIFSMP
-453 GNNKINLSSKDLK
+453 GNNKVNLSSKDLK
-466 KIYNYL
+466 KIYDYL
-472 EDTIKENI
+472 EDNIKEKENI

-486 GYFKGKK
+486 GYFKGNK

>member
-22 LRTLRYYDKIGLLVP
+22 IRTLRYYDKIGLLVP

-82 KDLKK
+82 KDFKK

-94 IMKKKIKHIHSIIK
+94 IMKKKIKHIQSIIK
-108 AIDEAADNIDFN
+108 AIDEAADTIDFN

-132 SVINSDK
+132 SAINSDK
-139 NWMQQYE
+139 NWAQQYE
-146 NASNLKA
+146 NASNLRA
-153 RITLHELFSTNKEGW
+153 RIAIHELFSTNKEGW
-168 MPWFFKELKQELSS
+168 MPWFFKELKQELSMM
-182 ISSNC
+182 SSNYK
-187 QNYNQKINN
+187 NYNKKISNE
-196 TNISGLKS
+196 NISELSNLDLK
-204 FDCKN
+204 
-209 NNEKID
+209 
-215 NYNESELKDLEVDKL
+215 
-230 ELNKSEVNNL
+230 
-240 KSNDLDVNNIG
+240 
-251 LNKLDIYNLKVNN
+251 
-264 LKLDNLE
+264 
-271 SKQSNIKILE
+271 QPNIKILE

-291 KNFHRI
+291 KNFNHI
-297 PPEWEITLTDF
+297 PSNWEITLTDF
-308 SEGML
+308 SDGML
-313 KDAKKNLREKSNR
+313 KDAKKNLGEKRSR

-335 SIPFKDES
+335 NIPFEEES
-343 FNVVIANHMLYHVSN
+343 FNVVIANHMLYHVPN
-358 INIALEEINRVLK
+358 INKALKEINKVLK
-371 SEGILFASTV
+371 SAGILFASTV

-397 IYNLTSKSWEDTDSF
+397 IYSLTSESWEITDSF

-419 IVSEYFDMV
+419 IVSEYFNMV

-443 YVLDYIFSMP
+443 YILDYIFSMP
-453 GNNKINLSSKDLK
+453 GNNKVNLSSKDLK
-466 KIYNYL
+466 KIYDYL
-472 EDTIKENI
+472 EDNIKEKENI

-486 GYFKGKK
+486 GYFKGNK

>member
-108 AIDEAADNIDFN
+108 AIDEAADTIDFN

-132 SVINSDK
+132 SAINSDR

-153 RITLHELFSTNKEGW
+153 RITLHELFSTNKVGW
-168 MPWFFKELKQELSS
+168 MPWFFKELKQELSR

-187 QNYNQKINN
+187 QIYNDKINN
-196 TNISGLKS
+196 TNISQLNS

-215 NYNESELKDLEVDKL
+215 NYNESALNDLEVDKL

-240 KSNDLDVNNIG
+240 KSNDL
-251 LNKLDIYNLKVNN
+251 KVNN
-264 LKLDNLE
+264 LGLNNLE
-271 SKQSNIKILE
+271 LKQSNIKILE

-313 KDAKKNLREKSNR
+313 KDAKKNLGEKSNR

-335 SIPFKDES
+335 SIPFKDKS
-343 FNVVIANHMLYHVSN
+343 FNIVIANHMLYHVPN
-358 INIALEEINRVLK
+358 INKALNEINRVLK

-472 EDTIKENI
+472 EDTIKEKENI

>member
-22 LRTLRYYDKIGLLVP
+22 IRTLRYYDKIGLLVP

-82 KDLKK
+82 KDFKK

-94 IMKKKIKHIHSIIK
+94 IMKKKIKHIQSIIK
-108 AIDEAADNIDFN
+108 AIDEAADTIDFN

-132 SVINSDK
+132 SAINSDK
-139 NWMQQYE
+139 NWTQQYE
-146 NASNLKA
+146 NASNLRA
-153 RITLHELFSTNKEGW
+153 RIAIHELFSTNKEGW
-168 MPWFFKELKQELSS
+168 MPWFFKELKQELSRL
-182 ISSNC
+182 SSNC
-187 QNYNQKINN
+187 QNYNEKINN
-196 TNISGLKS
+196 ENIS
-204 FDCKN
+204 
-209 NNEKID
+209 
-215 NYNESELKDLEVDKL
+215 ELSNLDL
-230 ELNKSEVNNL
+230 
-240 KSNDLDVNNIG
+240 
-251 LNKLDIYNLKVNN
+251 
-264 LKLDNLE
+264 
-271 SKQSNIKILE
+271 KQSNIKILE

-291 KNFHRI
+291 KNFNHI
-297 PPEWEITLTDF
+297 PSNWDITLTDF

-313 KDAKKNLREKSNR
+313 KDAKKNLREKRSR

-335 SIPFKDES
+335 SIPFEEES
-343 FNVVIANHMLYHVSN
+343 FDVVIANHMLYHVPN
-358 INIALEEINRVLK
+358 INKALKEINRVLK

-387 EIREIISTFD
+387 EIREIISKFD
-397 IYNLTSKSWEDTDSF
+397 IYNLTSESWEITDSF

-419 IVSEYFDMV
+419 IVSEYFNMV

-443 YVLDYIFSMP
+443 YILDYIFSMP
-453 GNNKINLSSKDLK
+453 GNNKVNLSSKDLK
-466 KIYNYL
+466 KIYDYL
-472 EDTIKENI
+472 EDNIKEKENI

>member
-22 LRTLRYYDKIGLLVP
+22 IRTLRYYDKIGLLVP

-82 KDLKK
+82 KDFKK

-94 IMKKKIKHIHSIIK
+94 IMKKKIKHIQSIIK
-108 AIDEAADNIDFN
+108 AIDEAADTIDFN

-132 SVINSDK
+132 SAINSDK
-139 NWMQQYE
+139 NWTQQYE
-146 NASNLKA
+146 NASNLRA
-153 RITLHELFSTNKEGW
+153 RIAIHELFSTNKEGW
-168 MPWFFKELKQELSS
+168 MPWFFKELKQELSRL
-182 ISSNC
+182 SSNC
-187 QNYNQKINN
+187 QNYNKKINN
-196 TNISGLKS
+196 ENISELSNLDLK
-204 FDCKN
+204 
-209 NNEKID
+209 
-215 NYNESELKDLEVDKL
+215 
-230 ELNKSEVNNL
+230 
-240 KSNDLDVNNIG
+240 
-251 LNKLDIYNLKVNN
+251 
-264 LKLDNLE
+264 
-271 SKQSNIKILE
+271 QPNIKILE

-291 KNFHRI
+291 KNFNHI
-297 PPEWEITLTDF
+297 PSNWDITLTDF

-313 KDAKKNLREKSNR
+313 KDAKKNLREKRSR

-335 SIPFKDES
+335 SIPFEEES
-343 FNVVIANHMLYHVSN
+343 FDVVIANHMLYHVPN
-358 INIALEEINRVLK
+358 INKALKEINRVLK

-397 IYNLTSKSWEDTDSF
+397 IYNLTSESWEITDSF

-419 IVSEYFDMV
+419 IVSEYFNMV

-443 YVLDYIFSMP
+443 YILDYIFSMP
-453 GNNKINLSSKDLK
+453 GNNKVNLSSKDLK
-466 KIYNYL
+466 KIYDYL
-472 EDTIKENI
+472 EDNIKEKENI

>member
-1 MKDTSKKL
+1 MKNTSKKL

-22 LRTLRYYDKIGLLVP
+22 IRTLRYYDKIGLLVP

-82 KDLKK
+82 KDFKK

-94 IMKKKIKHIHSIIK
+94 IMKKKIKHIQSIIK
-108 AIDEAADNIDFN
+108 AIDEAADTIDFN
-120 KEMDWDKFINII
+120 KEMDWDKFIDII
-132 SVINSDK
+132 SAINSDK
-139 NWMQQYE
+139 NWTQQYE
-146 NASNLKA
+146 NASNLRA
-153 RITLHELFSTNKEGW
+153 RIAIHELFSTNKEGW
-168 MPWFFKELKQELSS
+168 MPWFFKELKHELSR

-187 QNYNQKINN
+187 QNYNE
-196 TNISGLKS
+196 NISELSNLDLKR
-204 FDCKN
+204 
-209 NNEKID
+209 
-215 NYNESELKDLEVDKL
+215 
-230 ELNKSEVNNL
+230 
-240 KSNDLDVNNIG
+240 
-251 LNKLDIYNLKVNN
+251 
-264 LKLDNLE
+264 
-271 SKQSNIKILE
+271 SNIKILE

-291 KNFHRI
+291 KNFNNI
-297 PPEWEITLTDF
+297 PLNWEITLTDF

-313 KDAKKNLREKSNR
+313 KDAKKNLREKRSR

-335 SIPFKDES
+335 KIPFEEES
-343 FNVVIANHMLYHVSN
+343 FDVVIANHMLYHVPN
-358 INIALEEINRVLK
+358 INKALKEINRVLK

-387 EIREIISTFD
+387 EIREIISTFN
-397 IYNLTSKSWEDTDSF
+397 IYNLTSESWEITDSF

-419 IVSEYFDMV
+419 IVSEYFNMI

-443 YVLDYIFSMP
+443 YILDYIFSMP
-453 GNNKINLSSKDLK
+453 GNNKVNLSSKDLK
-466 KIYNYL
+466 KIYDYL
-472 EDTIKENI
+472 EDNIKEKENI

>member
-1 MKDTSKKL
+1 MKNTSKKL

-22 LRTLRYYDKIGLLVP
+22 IRTLRYYDKIGLLVP

-82 KDLKK
+82 KDFKK

-94 IMKKKIKHIHSIIK
+94 IMKKKIKHIQSIIK
-108 AIDEAADNIDFN
+108 AIDEAADTIDFN

-132 SVINSDK
+132 SAINSDK
-139 NWMQQYE
+139 NWTQQYE
-146 NASNLKA
+146 NASNLRA
-153 RITLHELFSTNKEGW
+153 RIAIHELFSTNKEGW
-168 MPWFFKELKQELSS
+168 MPWFFKELKQELSM
-182 ISSNC
+182 ISPNC
-187 QNYNQKINN
+187 ENHNEKINN
-196 TNISGLKS
+196 ENISELSNLDLKR
-204 FDCKN
+204 
-209 NNEKID
+209 
-215 NYNESELKDLEVDKL
+215 
-230 ELNKSEVNNL
+230 
-240 KSNDLDVNNIG
+240 
-251 LNKLDIYNLKVNN
+251 
-264 LKLDNLE
+264 
-271 SKQSNIKILE
+271 SNIKILE

-291 KNFHRI
+291 KNFNHI
-297 PPEWEITLTDF
+297 PSNWDITLTDF

-313 KDAKKNLREKSNR
+313 KDAKKNLREKRSR

-335 SIPFKDES
+335 SIPFEEES
-343 FNVVIANHMLYHVSN
+343 FDVVIANHMLYHVPN
-358 INIALEEINRVLK
+358 INKALKEINRVLK

-397 IYNLTSKSWEDTDSF
+397 IYNLTSESWEITDSF

-419 IVSEYFDMV
+419 IVSEYFNMV

-443 YVLDYIFSMP
+443 YILDYIFSMP
-453 GNNKINLSSKDLK
+453 GNNKVNLSSKDLK
-466 KIYNYL
+466 KIYDYL
-472 EDTIKENI
+472 EDNIKEKENI

-486 GYFKGKK
+486 GYFKGRK

>member
-1 MKDTSKKL
+1 MKNTSKKL

-22 LRTLRYYDKIGLLVP
+22 IRTLRYYDKIGLLVP

-82 KDLKK
+82 KDFKK

-94 IMKKKIKHIHSIIK
+94 IMKKKIKHIQSIIK
-108 AIDEAADNIDFN
+108 AIDEAADTIDFN

-132 SVINSDK
+132 SAINSDK
-139 NWMQQYE
+139 NWTQQYE
-146 NASNLKA
+146 NASNLRA
-153 RITLHELFSTNKEGW
+153 RIAIHELFSTNKEGW
-168 MPWFFKELKQELSS
+168 MPWFFKELKHELSR

-187 QNYNQKINN
+187 QNYNENINN
-196 TNISGLKS
+196 ENISELSNLDLKR
-204 FDCKN
+204 
-209 NNEKID
+209 
-215 NYNESELKDLEVDKL
+215 
-230 ELNKSEVNNL
+230 
-240 KSNDLDVNNIG
+240 
-251 LNKLDIYNLKVNN
+251 
-264 LKLDNLE
+264 
-271 SKQSNIKILE
+271 SNIKILE

-291 KNFHRI
+291 KNFNNI
-297 PPEWEITLTDF
+297 PLNWEITLTDF

-313 KDAKKNLREKSNR
+313 KDAKKNLREKRSR

-335 SIPFKDES
+335 KIPFEEES
-343 FNVVIANHMLYHVSN
+343 FDVVIANHMLYHVPN
-358 INIALEEINRVLK
+358 INKALKEINRVLK

-387 EIREIISTFD
+387 EIREIISTFN
-397 IYNLTSKSWEDTDSF
+397 IYNLTSESWEITDSF

-419 IVSEYFDMV
+419 IVSEYFNMV

-443 YVLDYIFSMP
+443 YILDYIFSMP
-453 GNNKINLSSKDLK
+453 GNNKVNLSSKDLK
-466 KIYNYL
+466 KIYDYL
-472 EDTIKENI
+472 EDNIKEKENI

-486 GYFKGKK
+486 GYFEGKK

>member
-22 LRTLRYYDKIGLLVP
+22 IRTLRYYDKIGLLVP

-82 KDLKK
+82 KDFKK

-94 IMKKKIKHIHSIIK
+94 IMKKKIKHIQSIIK
-108 AIDEAADNIDFN
+108 AIDEAADTIDFN

-132 SVINSDK
+132 SAINSDK
-139 NWMQQYE
+139 NWTQQYE
-146 NASNLKA
+146 NASNLRA
-153 RITLHELFSTNKEGW
+153 RIAIHELFSTNKEGW
-168 MPWFFKELKQELSS
+168 MPWFFKELKQELSRL
-182 ISSNC
+182 SSNC
-187 QNYNQKINN
+187 QNYNEKINN
-196 TNISGLKS
+196 KS
-204 FDCKN
+204 
-209 NNEKID
+209 I
-215 NYNESELKDLEVDKL
+215 SELSNLDL
-230 ELNKSEVNNL
+230 
-240 KSNDLDVNNIG
+240 
-251 LNKLDIYNLKVNN
+251 
-264 LKLDNLE
+264 
-271 SKQSNIKILE
+271 KQSNIKILE

-291 KNFHRI
+291 KNFNHI
-297 PPEWEITLTDF
+297 PSNWDITLTDF

-313 KDAKKNLREKSNR
+313 KDAKKNLREKRSR

-335 SIPFKDES
+335 SIPFEEES
-343 FNVVIANHMLYHVSN
+343 FDVVIANHMLYHVPN
-358 INIALEEINRVLK
+358 INKALKEINRVLK

-397 IYNLTSKSWEDTDSF
+397 IYSLTSESWEITDSF

-419 IVSEYFDMV
+419 IVSEYFNMV

-443 YVLDYIFSMP
+443 YILDYIFSMP
-453 GNNKINLSSKDLK
+453 GNNKVNLSSKDLK
-466 KIYNYL
+466 KIYDYL
-472 EDTIKENI
+472 EDNIKEKENI

>member
-37 SSHNEL
+37 SDHNEL

-82 KDLKK
+82 KSLKK

-94 IMKKKIKHIHSIIK
+94 VMKKKIKHIQSIIK
-108 AIDEAADNIDFN
+108 AIDEAAENIDFN

-132 SVINSDK
+132 SAINSDK

-168 MPWFFKELKQELSS
+168 MSWFFKELKQELSR
-182 ISSNC
+182 ISSSC
-187 QNYNQKINN
+187 KYYNDKVNN
-196 TNISGLKS
+196 TNISELDS
-204 FDCKN
+204 LDCKN

-215 NYNESELKDLEVDKL
+215 NYNASELND
-230 ELNKSEVNNL
+230 L
-240 KSNDLDVNNIG
+240 KSNDFKANDF
-251 LNKLDIYNLKVNN
+251 KLEK
-264 LKLDNLE
+264 
-271 SKQSNIKILE
+271 STIKILE
-281 LGCGDASLWN
+281 LGCGDATLWN
-291 KNFHRI
+291 KNFHLI
-297 PPEWEITLTDF
+297 PPNWEITLTDF

-313 KDAKKNLREKSNR
+313 KDAKKNLGEKSSK

-343 FNVVIANHMLYHVSN
+343 FDVVIANHMLYHVSN
-358 INIALEEINRVLK
+358 INIALQEINRVLK
-371 SEGILFASTV
+371 SKGILFASTV

-412 QLENGLK
+412 QLENGFK
-419 IVSEYFDMV
+419 IVSKYFSMV

-438 VTDPV
+438 VTEPV

-466 KIYNYL
+466 KIYDYL
-472 EDTIKENI
+472 EDTIKEKKNI

>member
-22 LRTLRYYDKIGLLVP
+22 IRTLRYYDKIGLLVP

-82 KDLKK
+82 KDFKK

-94 IMKKKIKHIHSIIK
+94 IMKKKIKHIQFIIK
-108 AIDEAADNIDFN
+108 AIDEAADTIDFN

-132 SVINSDK
+132 SAINSDK
-139 NWMQQYE
+139 NWTQQYE
-146 NASNLKA
+146 NASNLRA
-153 RITLHELFSTNKEGW
+153 RIAIHELFSTNKEGW
-168 MPWFFKELKQELSS
+168 MPWFFKELKQELSMM
-182 ISSNC
+182 SSNYK
-187 QNYNQKINN
+187 NYNKKISNE
-196 TNISGLKS
+196 NISELSNLDLK
-204 FDCKN
+204 
-209 NNEKID
+209 
-215 NYNESELKDLEVDKL
+215 
-230 ELNKSEVNNL
+230 
-240 KSNDLDVNNIG
+240 
-251 LNKLDIYNLKVNN
+251 
-264 LKLDNLE
+264 
-271 SKQSNIKILE
+271 QPNIKILE

-291 KNFHRI
+291 KNFNHI
-297 PPEWEITLTDF
+297 PSNWEITLTDF
-308 SEGML
+308 SDGML
-313 KDAKKNLREKSNR
+313 KDAKKNLGEKRSR

-335 SIPFKDES
+335 NIPFEEES
-343 FNVVIANHMLYHVSN
+343 FNVVIANHMLYHVPN
-358 INIALEEINRVLK
+358 INKVLKEINRVLK
-371 SEGILFASTV
+371 SDGVLFASTV

-397 IYNLTSKSWEDTDSF
+397 IYSLTSESWESTDSF

-419 IVSEYFDMV
+419 IVSEYFNMV

-443 YVLDYIFSMP
+443 YILDYIFSMP
-453 GNNKINLSSKDLK
+453 GNNEVNLSSKDLK
-466 KIYNYL
+466 KIYDYL
-472 EDTIKENI
+472 EDNINEKENI

-486 GYFKGKK
+486 GYFKGNK